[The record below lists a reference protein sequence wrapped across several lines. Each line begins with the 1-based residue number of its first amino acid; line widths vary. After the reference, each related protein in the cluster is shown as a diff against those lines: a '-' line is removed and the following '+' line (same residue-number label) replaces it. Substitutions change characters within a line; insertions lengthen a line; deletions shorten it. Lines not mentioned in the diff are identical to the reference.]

1 MNTLDDYLSIVGEE
15 TLQSLREK
23 IERIKDKHIV
33 FINST
38 YQGGGVAEML
48 NSLIPLFNISGLK
61 VGWRIVHGSRDFF
74 TITKKIHNGLQ
85 GKEVELSDYEKR
97 IYYETNR
104 RYSLFT
110 HLDHDLVVVHDP
122 QPLAMIKFY
131 EKKQPWIWRMH
142 IDLSNPNRAI
152 WNYVKEF
159 VTHYD
164 EVVISNKSYSIK
176 DFPKP
181 QRIIYPAIDPL
192 SLKNKELSN
201 AEVSSILSKYE
212 IRMDKPIIS
221 QVSRFDIWKDP
232 LGVIE
237 VFEEVRKDVDC
248 QLILLGSMASDDP
261 EGFKVLEQVEKRAS
275 QSKFREDIHILNVSS
290 DLLVNAVQRG
300 STVVIQKSKREGF
313 GLVISEALYK
323 RTPVVASNIGGIP
336 LQIKNGYN
344 GFLHD
349 PKDIQGFAKDL
360 IKIIRDK
367 ELREELGNNGRE
379 FVVKNFLITR
389 LMSDWLDLF
398 HDHLKN
404 K

>member
-367 ELREELGNNGRE
+367 ELRDELGNNGRE

-398 HDHLKN
+398 HNHLKN